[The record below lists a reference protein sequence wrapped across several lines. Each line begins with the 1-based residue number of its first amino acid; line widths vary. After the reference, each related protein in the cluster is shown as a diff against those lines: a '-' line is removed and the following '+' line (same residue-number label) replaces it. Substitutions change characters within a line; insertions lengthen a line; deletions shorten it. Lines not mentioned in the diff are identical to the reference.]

1 MLMMFLLNKISMI
14 KRSFKKLL
22 KYYLFII
29 LIMPINSSLSQVIPT
44 DKKEFKTNSKI
55 FDITVSNLGTPSLG
69 SIGVKTKINDIMN
82 LDVWQKMSASEI
94 VKQLNYIPDIVSSKA
109 LQSILIDLY
118 LSTSNPPRG
127 NSDDIIKFLETRLI
141 KIKSSGQSK
150 KLYQLIKQLPQ
161 GKRWKIWRRW
171 LIEYELLMHQDKKA
185 CELINKES
193 RNNSNYFWQTSRI
206 FCLSINNKLNESE
219 FVLDLIKSKGF
230 SDITFENLF
239 KIMNGDKTDFK
250 FDKNNSQIQPIHIV
264 MMDTLK
270 IPIKANFIADLG
282 IEYTDPL
289 LTLTYLTP
297 KARSFLLDKKMNY
310 DFVPSEQIVENY
322 KSFSNE
328 TLDIEKAI
336 SKYKANPNG
345 YSRANVWLS
354 IISLNDDIKK
364 VETIFKILKSEM
376 KYDRFYYSVSLY
388 LPILEKINSTSLTK
402 KLNASIKKLKI
413 VANPSLFMDDNL
425 ANILILKKDKEWD
438 WNIILKENAW
448 SLIPLLEE
456 AGMLE
461 PKSFNWLN
469 IANEF
474 KQEMFQETT
483 YNKWDI
489 NYNLKSF
496 LLTKSIQQAS
506 NSDKKTLTLLLLA
519 RLVGNNPFIDFDVSQ
534 LLIIRQSL
542 LNIGFVDLANNL
554 TLEVMT
560 SKLIT
565 FQ

>member
-1 MLMMFLLNKISMI
+1 MMFLLNKIIMI
-14 KRSFKKLL
+14 KPSFKKLIKNSL
-22 KYYLFII
+22 LII
-29 LIMPINSSLSQVIPT
+29 LIMPINISLSQVKPT
-44 DKKEFKTNSKI
+44 DKKQSTTNNKTFNIKI
-55 FDITVSNLGTPSLG
+55 SNLGTPSLG
-69 SIGVKTKINDIMN
+69 SIGVKTKVNDIMH
-82 LDVWQKMSASEI
+82 LDVWQEMSASEI

-109 LQSILIDLY
+109 LQSLLIDLY
-118 LSTSNPPRG
+118 LSTSNPPQG

-150 KLYQLIKQLPQ
+150 KLYHLIEQLPKGQ
-161 GKRWKIWRRW
+161 RWQIWRRW

-185 CELINKES
+185 CEFINKEA
-193 RNNSNYFWQTSRI
+193 RNNSNYFWQKSRI
-206 FCLSINNKLNESE
+206 FCLSINDKLNESE
-219 FVLDLIKSKGF
+219 FILDLIKSKGF

-250 FDKNNSQIQPIHIV
+250 FDKADFKIEPIHII

-270 IPIKANFIADLG
+270 IPIKTNFIADLG

-310 DFVPSEQIVENY
+310 DHVSSEQIIENY
-322 KSFSNE
+322 KSVSNE
-328 TLDIEKAI
+328 LLNIQKAF
-336 SKYKANPNG
+336 STYTDNPNG

-364 VETIFKILKSEM
+364 VEAIFRILKSET
-376 KYDRFYYSVSLY
+376 KYGRFYHSINLY
-388 LPILEKINSTSLTK
+388 LPMLEKINTSSLTK

-413 VANPSLFMDDNL
+413 AANPSLFLDDNL
-425 ANILILKKDKEWD
+425 ANILMLKKDKEWD
-438 WNIILKENAW
+438 WNIILKEQAW
-448 SLIPLLEE
+448 PLIPVLEE

-461 PKSFNWLN
+461 PKSFKWLN
-469 IANEF
+469 IANQYNRESF
-474 KQEMFQETT
+474 EETK
-483 YNKWDI
+483 YNKWNI
-489 NYNLKSF
+489 NDNLNSF
-496 LLTKSIQQAS
+496 LLTKSIEQAS
-506 NSDKKTLTLLLLA
+506 NSNKKALTLLLLA

-534 LLIIRQSL
+534 LLIIRKSL
-542 LNIGFVDLANNL
+542 FNIGFRDLANNL

-565 FQ
+565 F